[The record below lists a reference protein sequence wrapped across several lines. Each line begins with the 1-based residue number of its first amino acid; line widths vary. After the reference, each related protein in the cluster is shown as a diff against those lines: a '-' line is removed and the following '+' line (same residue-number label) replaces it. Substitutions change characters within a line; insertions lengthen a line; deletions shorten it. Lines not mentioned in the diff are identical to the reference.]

1 MTIEQDDGEIAD
13 HRACIS
19 INGGIEMGFTEA
31 VRTVLTQKYATF
43 SGRASRSEFWWFQLF
58 YVLVGIALLIVAIL
72 AGAFSDIQD
81 GPSSLLFAFG
91 GVGGLFALAM
101 FLPQISLQ
109 VRRFHDRN
117 ISAWWYLA
125 LFILNMI
132 PAVGFIA
139 GLAMLVITLLRG
151 TEGPNKFGPDPLRPE
166 ARAEVFA

>member
-1 MTIEQDDGEIAD
+1 
-13 HRACIS
+13 
-19 INGGIEMGFTEA
+19 
-31 VRTVLTQKYATF
+31 
-43 SGRASRSEFWWFQLF
+43 
-58 YVLVGIALLIVAIL
+58 
-72 AGAFSDIQD
+72 
-81 GPSSLLFAFG
+81 
-91 GVGGLFALAM
+91 M